1 MHEAMPSETTDDR
14 YNTRLDNKYGY
25 LTVIDIPREVAEHAP
40 WFNQTLTRVNDAVV
54 RLGILQGEYHW
65 HKHDDEDECFVVLE
79 GELLIDVEGKG
90 TITLGKHLGY
100 TVPKGVVHRTRA
112 PTKTIVLMVEAA
124 TVTPT
129 GD

>member
-1 MHEAMPSETTDDR
+1 MTEKPDDR

-25 LTVIDIPREVAEHAP
+25 LTVIDIPAEVAEHAP
-40 WFNQTLTRVNDAVV
+40 WFNQTLTKVNDSVV
-54 RLGILQGEYHW
+54 RLGILEGEYHW

-79 GELLIDVEGKG
+79 GELLLDVEGRE
-90 TITLGKHLGY
+90 TIALGKHLGY

-124 TVTPT
+124 TITPT

>member
-1 MHEAMPSETTDDR
+1 MANPSFDPSR
-14 YNTRLDNKYGY
+14 YDTRLDNKYGF
-25 LTVIDIPREVAEHAP
+25 LTVVDIPAEVAAHAP
-40 WFNQTLTRVNDAVV
+40 WFNQTLTQVNDAVV

-65 HKHDDEDECFVVLE
+65 HKHDQEDEFFLVLE
-79 GELLIDVEGKG
+79 GQLLVDVEGRG
-90 TITLGKHLGY
+90 TIVLDKHLGY

-112 PTKTIVLMVEAA
+112 PEKTIVVMVEKA

>member
-1 MHEAMPSETTDDR
+1 MPLDDKDDR
-14 YNTRLDNKYGY
+14 YQTRLDNKYGY
-25 LTVIDIPREVAEHAP
+25 LRTIDIPAEVAAHAP
-40 WFNQTLTRVNDAVV
+40 WFNQTLTRVNDSVV

-65 HKHDDEDECFVVLE
+65 HKHDHEDECFIVLD
-79 GELLIDVEGKG
+79 GELLLDIEGSG
-90 TITLGKHLGY
+90 TVTLGKHLGY